1 MVFYETT
8 FVVAVVVRLTLEL
21 LSNKVKHAKHI
32 LFDDKSI
39 LMIIKYIIMYVIK
52 RINNVMDIY

>member
-8 FVVAVVVRLTLEL
+8 FVVAVVVKLTLEL
-21 LSNKVKHAKHI
+21 LINKVKHAKHI

-39 LMIIKYIIMYVIK
+39 LMIIKYIILYVIK
-52 RINNVMDIY
+52 RINNVIDIH